1 MMRILLYILPLISAL
16 TASGATLEIPAS
28 EDPAGAEVIILDNLA
43 KSKKH
48 KVDSTTVSRD
58 EIDELVIV
66 GKDTVS
72 IIIPQSNY
80 GRYDRGLYNF
90 LIIPKGQ
97 WMFGLTASFGEFN
110 TQDVQL
116 LSIIKD
122 LDFKIKAYSLSPSVS
137 YFFHNNQSLGLK
149 FNYVRMAADLGRLAV
164 NFDDDLN
171 FTVSD
176 VSYYSQSYSASVNYR
191 YYVGLGKQKRF
202 AVFNEVDL
210 QVGSGSS
217 RFKRYYNG
225 ELRDTQGFTTSGA
238 LNFSPGVCIFMM
250 DNACFNVSFGVFGL
264 HLTHERQKTNGEPSG
279 SRTYSGANFRFNI
292 FNINFG
298 IGVVI

>member
-1 MMRILLYILPLISAL
+1 MKHLIIIISYIVVLSIMPNKSYAVDNP
-16 TASGATLEIPAS
+16 SEGEI
-28 EDPAGAEVIILDNLA
+28 IILDNLA

-48 KVDSTTVSRD
+48 KVDSLIVNRVD
-58 EIDELVIV
+58 VDELVIV

-72 IIIPQSNY
+72 IIIPQENY
-80 GRYDRGLYNF
+80 GRFDRGLYNF
-90 LIIPKGQ
+90 LIIQKGA

-137 YFFHNNQSLGLK
+137 YFFRNNQSFGLK

-164 NFDDDLN
+164 NFDDDLD

-176 VSYYSQSYSASVNYR
+176 VSYYSQSYSASINYR

-202 AVFNEVDL
+202 AVFNEVDFE
-210 QVGSGSS
+210 VGAGSS

-225 ELRDTQGFTTSGA
+225 ELRDTQGYSTKGA
-238 LNFSPGVCIFMM
+238 LNFSPGLCVFMM

-264 HLTHERQKTNGEPSG
+264 HLTHERQKTNGVSSG

-298 IGVVI
+298 LGIVI